1 MLTPDEVAAG
11 MLPPLSSEAP
21 AAQVH
26 RLADVGIALAEQLQ
40 AVVPEGRHQ
49 RAAYT
54 HLVRTMQAAYAGLEP
69 ALVPYDHTPDL
80 PVPYALV
87 GEQAREHPAPVDH
100 VDQGDP
106 LVLDVAVWRLGITTG
121 TLHPLTRLVALV
133 LSEACG
139 PSGYIPEVAQ
149 PTLTELSARTAL
161 SLHAVH
167 HHLADLC
174 TDGWISRHATTEYGT
189 RRTRYQLRLPGATNR

>member
-1 MLTPDEVAAG
+1 
-11 MLPPLSSEAP
+11 
-21 AAQVH
+21 
-26 RLADVGIALAEQLQ
+26 
-40 AVVPEGRHQ
+40 
-49 RAAYT
+49 
-54 HLVRTMQAAYAGLEP
+54 MQAAYAGLDP
-69 ALVPYDHTPDL
+69 ALTPYDHAADL
-80 PVPYALV
+80 PVPYTLA
-87 GEQAREHPAPVDH
+87 GEQAREHPAVDH
-100 VDQGDP
+100 LDQGDP
-106 LVLDVAVWRLGITTG
+106 FVLDVAVWRLGITTG

-189 RRTRYQLRLPGATNR
+189 RRTRYQLRLPGANLR